1 MLPSRLSLFVLPALF
16 SCGSPDTKII
26 ALTPDIVVAPEEI
39 AFGDIVKLYT
49 VQQEVQI
56 LNAGRAPLEISEI
69 EFEIAGGF
77 ADVFT
82 LGTEAEDPDGLFATV
97 EGGDT
102 LSLSLAFRPHKY
114 MDYRARILVHSDDE
128 DQPVLDVPITG
139 TGVVGATPDIAL
151 STLSV
156 DFGTVPRD
164 ETETAYFAIQNIGD
178 GPLSITG
185 LDLEDSPFSVVT
197 DPSGQ
202 TIAAGAEFTVV
213 TEYTPDDDAS
223 GHAARL
229 TVSSTD
235 PDEPEVSLLLLGGN
249 GGDDYQPP
257 VAKIDCD
264 ALQGTA
270 PPTTVALRAP
280 DSEAPEMADGVPLSY
295 EWELIGRPALSRTYI
310 MNPTEE
316 EPDLFIDVAGAYEV
330 QLVVTDF
337 NGVSSPPDVC
347 NVNVIPDED
356 LYIAL
361 SWDTNNSDLDLH
373 LVPSGNPM
381 YSSLA
386 CFHCCQV
393 PIWPVTWGIPVYA
406 LDNTIGYGPENIN
419 VAIPGNEKDFYI
431 RVHYYSNRGG
441 GETEATVSIYI
452 DGVLTETRSA
462 IIPTSGHRWKVG
474 KVSFDGPFGEPGR
487 EGIFIEENIVESWS
501 PGPDGCPD
509 C

>member
-1 MLPSRLSLFVLPALF
+1 
-16 SCGSPDTKII
+16 
-26 ALTPDIVVAPEEI
+26 
-39 AFGDIVKLYT
+39 
-49 VQQEVQI
+49 
-56 LNAGRAPLEISEI
+56 
-69 EFEIAGGF
+69 
-77 ADVFT
+77 
-82 LGTEAEDPDGLFATV
+82 
-97 EGGDT
+97 
-102 LSLSLAFRPHKY
+102 
-114 MDYRARILVHSDDE
+114 
-128 DQPVLDVPITG
+128 
-139 TGVVGATPDIAL
+139 
-151 STLSV
+151 
-156 DFGTVPRD
+156 
-164 ETETAYFAIQNIGD
+164 
-178 GPLSITG
+178 
-185 LDLEDSPFSVVT
+185 
-197 DPSGQ
+197 
-202 TIAAGAEFTVV
+202 
-213 TEYTPDDDAS
+213 
-223 GHAARL
+223 
-229 TVSSTD
+229 
-235 PDEPEVSLLLLGGN
+235 
-249 GGDDYQPP
+249 
-257 VAKIDCD
+257 
-264 ALQGTA
+264 
-270 PPTTVALRAP
+270 
-280 DSEAPEMADGVPLSY
+280 
-295 EWELIGRPALSRTYI
+295 ELIGRPALSRTYI

-474 KVSFDGPFGEPGR
+474 
-487 EGIFIEENIVESWS
+487 
-501 PGPDGCPD
+501 
-509 C
+509 